1 MKPFQECFEGYRA
14 NCFQEPTSPELPT
27 QQKEKRKYSCI
38 EEPVSIIDLT
48 SEEISTSKETSTS
61 RKRSKQTFNRHW
73 EWSNFGLKCKKRPQK
88 YPGVQ
93 FSIMSYNLLAQDLL
107 EFHSH
112 LYSCCDSQVL
122 LWEYRRA
129 RLLEEIDKYLPDIM
143 CFQEVQCDHYEDF
156 LKPNLEKRGYMGIY
170 CQKTGFQSDGC
181 ATFFQVMKFEVL
193 NFQKVHYEK
202 GGVLDRCNVGLIVNL
217 KPYTSDN
224 NLEVGELCIANTH
237 LLFNPRRGD
246 VKLGQLI
253 LLLAEL
259 DKAAYKYHQ
268 SADNIVYH
276 PTILCGDFNFEP
288 FCRIYELIVSQH
300 LRYSGLLIREM
311 AGVSDKH
318 FGRDA
323 YLSKDFFPTHLNI
336 TDSCQFV
343 KTVKERN
350 LISAS
355 KLSTESLL
363 TEEEDQSREL
373 KEKSSHTAVCED
385 SRQPSPTSNEF
396 SLPEEMLKPM
406 GSGKVSHFF
415 DFVSVYDHVIKHR
428 KRRIVEVTTYHD
440 RACET
445 TDYIFYNVN
454 SDTNGRLKLLYRYG
468 LFSKEEVYKMDRL
481 PNAELGSDHFSL
493 IAHFLL
499 TGSHSHHSPS
509 H

>member
-1 MKPFQECFEGYRA
+1 MPTSLSNPRSDVGNNDRPSREEVTSTWHSKFTSVDNVTTTSLANQNQNPFENDAAASKVKNGVEILEVKEDTEEGHIDLTTLLQSKGNSMNDDISMTKTVADKGPLAEYMARYKVHKHSDHQNAGSFSSKLGETQNQNWYPAEGKHHSQTSLDILELLERGDEKGPSVTRPTLSQIPPTTSENYAGFSPNQNWYPSKGKHHSQTSVDLLELLKRGNERGPSAALPTCPQTPPTTSKNCAGFSISPTYTRKMKPFQECFEGYRA

-193 NFQKVHYEK
+193 NFQ
-202 GGVLDRCNVGLIVNL
+202 DR
-217 KPYTSDN
+217 
-224 NLEVGELCIANTH
+224 
-237 LLFNPRRGD
+237 
-246 VKLGQLI
+246 
-253 LLLAEL
+253 
-259 DKAAYKYHQ
+259 
-268 SADNIVYH
+268 
-276 PTILCGDFNFEP
+276 
-288 FCRIYELIVSQH
+288 
-300 LRYSGLLIREM
+300 
-311 AGVSDKH
+311 
-318 FGRDA
+318 
-323 YLSKDFFPTHLNI
+323 
-336 TDSCQFV
+336 
-343 KTVKERN
+343 
-350 LISAS
+350 
-355 KLSTESLL
+355 
-363 TEEEDQSREL
+363 
-373 KEKSSHTAVCED
+373 KSV
-385 SRQPSPTSNEF
+385 
-396 SLPEEMLKPM
+396 
-406 GSGKVSHFF
+406 V
-415 DFVSVYDHVIKHR
+415 
-428 KRRIVEVTTYHD
+428 
-440 RACET
+440 
-445 TDYIFYNVN
+445 
-454 SDTNGRLKLLYRYG
+454 
-468 LFSKEEVYKMDRL
+468 
-481 PNAELGSDHFSL
+481 
-493 IAHFLL
+493 
-499 TGSHSHHSPS
+499 
-509 H
+509 